1 MLQRAGR
8 SNNSAAKMRST
19 PVAGSQDSQSQ
30 IAGVVKDSASM
41 VKDGFRF
48 TRAGFKKDKMMTDE
62 PQGLEG
68 GGLLGP
74 TGDADAEA
82 EAFAKPTVDSRCSN
96 WAPNERD
103 QFEAYLTRRQ
113 ADSKARRL
121 QPEPEPEPEPQSG
134 GSPRAGDEEGITAS
148 DSTSRFSVV
157 VSGTGRGVADPF
169 DRSVDS
175 FDELANRRSQDV
187 GLAAS
192 RGSNVGVAGS
202 HSGIGRGVADP
213 VDRSVGPFDDLANRH
228 SQDVGLAA
236 SRESNIGVV
245 AAGGHG
251 SGSTDDAVVDSVPVG
266 NLIDL

>member
-1 MLQRAGR
+1 
-8 SNNSAAKMRST
+8 
-19 PVAGSQDSQSQ
+19 
-30 IAGVVKDSASM
+30 
-41 VKDGFRF
+41 
-48 TRAGFKKDKMMTDE
+48 
-62 PQGLEG
+62 
-68 GGLLGP
+68 
-74 TGDADAEA
+74 
-82 EAFAKPTVDSRCSN
+82 
-96 WAPNERD
+96 
-103 QFEAYLTRRQ
+103 
-113 ADSKARRL
+113 
-121 QPEPEPEPEPQSG
+121 
-134 GSPRAGDEEGITAS
+134 
-148 DSTSRFSVV
+148 
-157 VSGTGRGVADPF
+157 
-169 DRSVDS
+169 VDS